1 MEKSLSTTQMMMNM
15 TTRATRMP
23 IMAGSTWGPT
33 PPAMGGRIGEG
44 EEGRNKR
51 GGEEGRKKKGR
62 MSAMGIRIGDEE
74 EGRISKGM
82 MD

>member
-1 MEKSLSTTQMMMNM
+1 MMMNM

-44 EEGRNKR
+44 EEGGT
-51 GGEEGRKKKGR
+51 GGR
-62 MSAMGIRIGDEE
+62 EE
-74 EGRISKGM
+74 EGGRRREEEEGE
-82 MD
+82 DVCNGD